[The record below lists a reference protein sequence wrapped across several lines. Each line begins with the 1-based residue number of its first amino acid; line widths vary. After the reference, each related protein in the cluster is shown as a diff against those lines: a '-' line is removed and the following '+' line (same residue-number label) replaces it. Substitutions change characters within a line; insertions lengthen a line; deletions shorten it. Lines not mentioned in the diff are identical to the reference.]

1 MKTYT
6 NREVEELAQI
16 ALDAACFAIQEKLD
30 QEDGGIAG
38 MYFSGVTEDVV
49 MSIFTCNKKVYKI
62 LSNFTIN
69 VKKLIFLIF
78 KFYQNKKIRTTS
90 SLNFE
95 FEIELGLFDLNFYP
109 IFVVFQS

>member
-16 ALDAACFAIQEKLD
+16 ALDAACFAIQEKLG

-49 MSIFTCNKKVYKI
+49 MSIFKSY
-62 LSNFTIN
+62 
-69 VKKLIFLIF
+69 
-78 KFYQNKKIRTTS
+78 IRTEI
-90 SLNFE
+90 NFAE
-95 FEIELGLFDLNFYP
+95 HLAVEGK
-109 IFVVFQS
+109 